1 MIEIKAAGKQVE
13 ISCHGKSLDVLTEAV
28 LTFISISED
37 MVEITQMSKEATARM
52 ICQKAIDIMKHE
64 EEVENESE
72 NN

>member
-1 MIEIKAAGKQVE
+1 MIEIKATGKQVE

-28 LTFISISED
+28 LTFISISDD
-37 MVEITQMSKEATARM
+37 MAEITQMSKEATACM

-64 EEVENESE
+64 EEEKNESK